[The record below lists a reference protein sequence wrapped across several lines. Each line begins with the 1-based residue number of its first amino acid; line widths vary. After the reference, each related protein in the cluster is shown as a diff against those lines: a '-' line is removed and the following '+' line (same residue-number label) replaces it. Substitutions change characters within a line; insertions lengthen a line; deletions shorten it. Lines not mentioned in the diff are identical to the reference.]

1 MVIRNRMGILTS
13 DANRESAEETIANM
27 LAGVGTP
34 SGYNWGAL
42 GSGTGPKA
50 SDILNRQKFEYEML
64 KDQISS
70 QQTEAKKRA
79 LADLYAGGLYSGPSP
94 RVMNA
99 LSAASALSEE
109 GIRGQLASSL
119 AGLGEGYGAA
129 QELTQQGYQQLQD
142 YLARQQADPFAAVN
156 VESPEV
162 TNALEAALQ
171 SQGAMSPDVQAQLQA
186 TNLGL
191 QSGTQQFRNLLGTLS
206 ALGQQDRA
214 SRLSEAQMASNVALT
229 GLGQT
234 RAQYEAELQ
243 SSAMRALNQLAQ
255 EMASQR
261 FQQEAAAS
269 AARDALR
276 VSLAEAGIDVGSLEP
291 TQAGAA
297 TETAPVS
304 REQQIQQIASSAK
317 GLRDAVAQF
326 APQFAAANP
335 GATVAEMRRR
345 FPNLAAAVAAARQ

>member
-1 MVIRNRMGILTS
+1 MVVRNRMGRVTS
-13 DANRESAEETIANM
+13 DGTRESSEETIAN
-27 LAGVGTP
+27 LLSGVVVPGYDW
-34 SGYNWGAL
+34 SGL
-42 GSGTGPKA
+42 GSTAGPKA

-64 KDQISS
+64 KDQIAS

-79 LADLYAGGLYSGPSP
+79 LADLYAGGLYSAPSP
-94 RVMNA
+94 QVMNA
-99 LSAASALSEE
+99 LNAASAVSEE

-129 QELTQQGYQQLQD
+129 QELTQRGYQQLQD

-206 ALGQQDRA
+206 ALNQQDRA
-214 SRLSEAQMASNVALT
+214 SRLAEAQMASNVALT
-229 GLGQT
+229 GLGQN

-276 VSLAEAGIDVGSLEP
+276 VSLAEAGIDVGSSEP
-291 TQAGAA
+291 TQTAA
-297 TETAPVS
+297 EQRPTVS

-326 APQFAAANP
+326 APQFVAANP